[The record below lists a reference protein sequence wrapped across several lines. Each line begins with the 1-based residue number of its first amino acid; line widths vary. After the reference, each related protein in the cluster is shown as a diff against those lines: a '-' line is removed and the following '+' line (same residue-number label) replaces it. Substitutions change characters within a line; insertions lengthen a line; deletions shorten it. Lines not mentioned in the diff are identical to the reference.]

1 MYSIIY
7 VKPFEKPEKQRFRR
21 ELRYADSMISCRPS
35 VWKELKSYTR
45 GHTKIPIIANKAVGV
60 TIFIEQIKDLD
71 AIEKS
76 VYDLKNTADHAY
88 DSYAGDNHPAHAK
101 Q

>member
-7 VKPFEKPEKQRFRR
+7 VKPLEEPEKQRFSRK
-21 ELRYADSMISCRPS
+21 LKYADSMISCRPS

-45 GHTKIPIIANKAVGV
+45 GHTKIPIIPNKAVGI
-60 TIFIEQIKDLD
+60 TLFIEEIKDLD

-76 VYDLKNTADHAY
+76 IYLKNKEEL
-88 DSYAGDNHPAHAK
+88 NHDTKRRKSHL
-101 Q
+101 

>member
-21 ELRYADSMISCRPS
+21 ELRYADSVITCRRS
-35 VWKELKSYTR
+35 VWKELKNITKS
-45 GHTKIPIIANKAVGV
+45 HTKIPIIANKAVGV

-76 VYDLKNTADHAY
+76 VYDLENATDL
-88 DSYAGDNHPAHAK
+88 P
-101 Q
+101 

>member
-7 VKPFEKPEKQRFRR
+7 VKPLEEPEEQRFSK
-21 ELRYADSMISCRPS
+21 ELKYADSMISCRPS
-35 VWKELKSYTR
+35 VWKDLRRLVGY
-45 GHTKIPIIANKAVGV
+45 TKIPIIANKTVGF

-76 VYDLKNTADHAY
+76 IYWQSCGLKDLRPVLEGKVK
-88 DSYAGDNHPAHAK
+88 SKVG
-101 Q
+101 

>member
-7 VKPFEKPEKQRFRR
+7 VKPLEKPEKQDFRR

-35 VWKELKSYTR
+35 VWKDLKIYTR
-45 GHTKIPIIANKAVGV
+45 DHTRIPIIANKGVGM
-60 TIFIEQIKDLD
+60 TIFIEEIKDLD

-76 VYDLKNTADHAY
+76 VYDLENNTDL
-88 DSYAGDNHPAHAK
+88 P
-101 Q
+101 

>member
-7 VKPFEKPEKQRFRR
+7 VKPLEKPEKQRFRK

-35 VWKELKSYTR
+35 VWKELKNITK
-45 GHTKIPIIANKAVGV
+45 GHTKIPIIANKAVGI

-76 VYDLKNTADHAY
+76 VYDLENTP
-88 DSYAGDNHPAHAK
+88 NLP
-101 Q
+101 

>member
-7 VKPFEKPEKQRFRR
+7 VKPLEEPEKQRFRK

-35 VWKELKSYTR
+35 VWKELKSCTR
-45 GHTKIPIIANKAVGV
+45 DYTKIPIIPNKAVGI
-60 TIFIEQIKDLD
+60 TLFIEEIKDLD

-76 VYDLKNTADHAY
+76 IYELEKSKGAIAALKKFVQETDL
-88 DSYAGDNHPAHAK
+88 P
-101 Q
+101 

>member
-7 VKPFEKPEKQRFRR
+7 VKPLEKPEKQDFRR

-35 VWKELKSYTR
+35 VWKELKSCTRDYTR
-45 GHTKIPIIANKAVGV
+45 IPIIPNKAVGI
-60 TIFIEQIKDLD
+60 TLFIEQIKDLD

-76 VYDLKNTADHAY
+76 IYDLENDTDL
-88 DSYAGDNHPAHAK
+88 P
-101 Q
+101 

>member
-7 VKPFEKPEKQRFRR
+7 VKPFEKPEKQSFRR

-35 VWKELKSYTR
+35 VWKDLKSYTR

-76 VYDLKNTADHAY
+76 VYDLENATDL
-88 DSYAGDNHPAHAK
+88 P
-101 Q
+101 

>member
-35 VWKELKSYTR
+35 VWKDLKSYTR

-76 VYDLKNTADHAY
+76 VYDLENATDL
-88 DSYAGDNHPAHAK
+88 P
-101 Q
+101 